1 MIARPIRLNTLWNPV
16 FCIFRYKLICLYCG
30 SQLLPLQKEAQPNLP
45 SVSRSNHENWGES
58 SMADGSPRTDT
69 STDDTED
76 KNQRVTS
83 LGFSFQYLL
92 LINSG
97 SSRLYSYSF
106 PLRVPTSLVIFVSRI
121 QSDISLIFPV
131 RKLFCM

>member
-1 MIARPIRLNTLWNPV
+1 M
-16 FCIFRYKLICLYCG
+16 G
-30 SQLLPLQKEAQPNLP
+30 SQLLPLQKEAQQNLP

-83 LGFSFQYLL
+83 LGSSFQYPL

-97 SSRLYSYSF
+97 SSRLYSCSF
-106 PLRVPTSLVIFVSRI
+106 PLRVPTSLVTFVSKI
-121 QSDISLIFPV
+121 QSDISLIFSIW
-131 RKLFCM
+131 KLLCM